1 MEVSMKRVRFFTSVK
16 SLITEN
22 CHACVF
28 CSGATQIP
36 HHATLEKQ
44 RLCIPSHPSFF
55 EQPFRLSAF
64 FFKTPNSSV
73 SFRRGRTRIYTLIE
87 LLMRKSYK
95 NDVSFRRCQ
104 FAPCLIFPFFLQ
116 LFKCFSTSSFPV
128 SGSIFLLRK
137 VKIRIFT
144 LIELLIVIAIIA
156 ILAAMLLPAL
166 NKAREKA
173 YSIACLNNLKQLG
186 AGIAMYAN
194 ESDDMLPYSTYCDPS
209 VSSKP
214 QFRYRPFYSAR
225 NIFECDNLG
234 RLFGAP
240 PTPVIGGTG
249 LIKSAKV
256 YFCPTINNPNY
267 QYNSPTNKFAKGCNT
282 SYIYRG
288 GLFGT
293 KNGKV
298 SITYQLKLSRY
309 KKRSALATDVY
320 TIAGTYAH
328 KGKEFAVV
336 YSDGSTELRREYYI
350 DGKWDGNGNNN
361 RLLFW
366 NVLEK

>member
-1 MEVSMKRVRFFTSVK
+1 MEIRMKQIRFLTPVK
-16 SLITEN
+16 SQITKN
-22 CHACVF
+22 RHACAF
-28 CSGATQIP
+28 CSGSTQIP

-44 RLCIPSHPSFF
+44 KPCIPSRPSFF

-64 FFKTPNSSV
+64 FFKIPSS
-73 SFRRGRTRIYTLIE
+73 SLFFRRGETRIYILTE

-95 NDVSFRRCQ
+95 KDVSFRQCQ
-104 FAPCLIFPFFLQ
+104 SAPCLIFPFFLQ

-186 AGIAMYAN
+186 AGIAMYVN

-214 QFRYRPFYSAR
+214 QFSYRPFYSAR

-234 RLFGAP
+234 RLFGPP

-298 SITYQLKLSRY
+298 STAYQLKLSRY

>member
-1 MEVSMKRVRFFTSVK
+1 MEIRMKQIRFLTPVK
-16 SLITEN
+16 SQITKN
-22 CHACVF
+22 RHACAF
-28 CSGATQIP
+28 CSGSTQIP

-44 RLCIPSHPSFF
+44 KPCIPSRPSFF

-64 FFKTPNSSV
+64 FFKIPSS
-73 SFRRGRTRIYTLIE
+73 SLFFRRGETRIYILTE

-95 NDVSFRRCQ
+95 KDVSFRRCQ

-128 SGSIFLLRK
+128 SGSIFLLRR

-186 AGIAMYAN
+186 AGIAMYVN

-214 QFRYRPFYSAR
+214 QFSYRPFYSAR

-234 RLFGAP
+234 RLFGPP

-267 QYNSPTNKFAKGCNT
+267 QYESPTNKFAKGCNT

-298 SITYQLKLSRY
+298 STAYQLKLSRY

>member
-1 MEVSMKRVRFFTSVK
+1 
-16 SLITEN
+16 
-22 CHACVF
+22 
-28 CSGATQIP
+28 
-36 HHATLEKQ
+36 
-44 RLCIPSHPSFF
+44 
-55 EQPFRLSAF
+55 
-64 FFKTPNSSV
+64 
-73 SFRRGRTRIYTLIE
+73 
-87 LLMRKSYK
+87 MRK
-95 NDVSFRRCQ
+95 N
-104 FAPCLIFPFFLQ
+104 
-116 LFKCFSTSSFPV
+116 
-128 SGSIFLLRK
+128 RK
-137 VKIRIFT
+137 FFT
-144 LIELLIVIAIIA
+144 LIELLVVIAIIA

-166 NKAREKA
+166 HAAREKA
-173 YSIACLNNLKQLG
+173 KAISCTNNLKQLG

-214 QFRYRPFYSAR
+214 QFSYRPFYSAR

-234 RLFGAP
+234 RLFGPP

-267 QYNSPTNKFAKGCNT
+267 QYESPTNKFAKGCNT

-298 SITYQLKLSRY
+298 STAYQLKLSRY

>member
-1 MEVSMKRVRFFTSVK
+1 MEIRMKQIRFLTPVK
-16 SLITEN
+16 SQITKN
-22 CHACVF
+22 RHACAF
-28 CSGATQIP
+28 CSGSTQIP

-44 RLCIPSHPSFF
+44 KPCIPSRPSFF

-64 FFKTPNSSV
+64 FFKIPSS
-73 SFRRGRTRIYTLIE
+73 SLFFRRGETRIYILTE

-95 NDVSFRRCQ
+95 KDVSFRQCQ
-104 FAPCLIFPFFLQ
+104 SAPCLIFPFFLQ

-128 SGSIFLLRK
+128 SGSIFLL
-137 VKIRIFT
+137 
-144 LIELLIVIAIIA
+144 
-156 ILAAMLLPAL
+156 LLPAL

-186 AGIAMYAN
+186 TGIAMYVN

-214 QFRYRPFYSAR
+214 QFSYRPFYSAR

-234 RLFGAP
+234 RLFGPP

-267 QYNSPTNKFAKGCNT
+267 QYESPTNKFAKGCNT

-298 SITYQLKLSRY
+298 STAYQLKLSRY

>member
-1 MEVSMKRVRFFTSVK
+1 M
-16 SLITEN
+16 
-22 CHACVF
+22 
-28 CSGATQIP
+28 
-36 HHATLEKQ
+36 
-44 RLCIPSHPSFF
+44 
-55 EQPFRLSAF
+55 
-64 FFKTPNSSV
+64 
-73 SFRRGRTRIYTLIE
+73 
-87 LLMRKSYK
+87 
-95 NDVSFRRCQ
+95 
-104 FAPCLIFPFFLQ
+104 
-116 LFKCFSTSSFPV
+116 
-128 SGSIFLLRK
+128 
-137 VKIRIFT
+137 
-144 LIELLIVIAIIA
+144 IAIIA

-186 AGIAMYAN
+186 TGIAMYVN

-214 QFRYRPFYSAR
+214 QFSYRPFYSAR

-234 RLFGAP
+234 RLFGPP

>member
-1 MEVSMKRVRFFTSVK
+1 MNFHKRIF
-16 SLITEN
+16 
-22 CHACVF
+22 
-28 CSGATQIP
+28 
-36 HHATLEKQ
+36 
-44 RLCIPSHPSFF
+44 
-55 EQPFRLSAF
+55 
-64 FFKTPNSSV
+64 
-73 SFRRGRTRIYTLIE
+73 TLIE
-87 LLMRKSYK
+87 FLMRKSYK
-95 NDVSFRRCQ
+95 KDVSFQRCQ
-104 FAPCLIFPFFLQ
+104 FTPCPASSFFLRLLNCSNVE
-116 LFKCFSTSSFPV
+116 LFKCFSTSYFRVPC
-128 SGSIFLLRK
+128 SIFLLRR
-137 VKIRIFT
+137 VKTRVFT

-186 AGIAMYAN
+186 AGIAMYVN

-214 QFRYRPFYSAR
+214 QFSYRPFYSAR

-234 RLFGAP
+234 RLFGPP